1 MVKGLVREQKF
12 TGAVPHSVLKYIRAS
27 RTIALCKQ
35 CPQAFANTL
44 IAALPIC
51 DYDEYRK

>member
-1 MVKGLVREQKF
+1 MNW
-12 TGAVPHSVLKYIRAS
+12 HSRTEHGHSGEKQHIRAS

-44 IAALPIC
+44 IAALPVF